1 MRITLSEDAKSY
13 IARESYDPH
22 YGARPVKRYLQKY
35 VETAVAEM
43 LIRGDCKDGDDI
55 LVGTDENGLTFETVE
70 KRVRVKRSIKNA
82 RGGESQRR
90 FAAPRVCFLPFCGRL
105 SCTYLLKDRRK
116 KEASAAGKVK
126 IFRES
131 RAGITS
137 LKYGFGDIDILITAV
152 VDIRCVAGKTAA
164 AECHRHVGGYVL
176 QQYGRFVVEKLVSP

>member
-1 MRITLSEDAKSY
+1 M
-13 IARESYDPH
+13 
-22 YGARPVKRYLQKY
+22 
-35 VETAVAEM
+35 
-43 LIRGDCKDGDDI
+43 
-55 LVGTDENGLTFETVE
+55 
-70 KRVRVKRSIKNA
+70 RVKRSIKNA

-176 QQYGRFVVEKLVSP
+176 QQYGRFVVEKLVSRKLRMCNGNAGAVEVKSRRVVLKAAVLYVDPRISVA